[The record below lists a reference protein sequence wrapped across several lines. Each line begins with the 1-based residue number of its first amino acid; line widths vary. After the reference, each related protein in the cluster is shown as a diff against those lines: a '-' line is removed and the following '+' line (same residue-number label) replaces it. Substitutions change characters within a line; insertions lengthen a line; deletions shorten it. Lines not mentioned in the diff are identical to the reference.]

1 MFWSSNENREKL
13 WCLQTLY
20 PTTHLTPCFSAT
32 SFSQCLL
39 MPKGC
44 KVQNLRPT
52 EASRKLFPVTVR
64 PGAGWSK
71 REILVSLFL
80 SLKQQQQQQ
89 LKKNPKNSCQKTRTS
104 EKKKKPK
111 WNEHNVWGIIFKI
124 IMHLF
129 FQEGL
134 SWTLINGREPNQ
146 ELFYGQTGNRCITE
160 AVVTS
165 ALWVDRHGF
174 FILVS
179 PTDSFFNKVIILLL
193 KMPFL

>member
-1 MFWSSNENREKL
+1 MPNFGAWLLEGMPWQCSRLKTPACHSGCFSSKLSETSHQFGLVNISAVFWSSNENREKL

-32 SFSQCLL
+32 PFSQCLL

-104 EKKKKPK
+104 EKKKP
-111 WNEHNVWGIIFKI
+111 
-124 IMHLF
+124 
-129 FQEGL
+129 
-134 SWTLINGREPNQ
+134 
-146 ELFYGQTGNRCITE
+146 
-160 AVVTS
+160 
-165 ALWVDRHGF
+165 
-174 FILVS
+174 
-179 PTDSFFNKVIILLL
+179 
-193 KMPFL
+193 